1 MPFRIVCKR
10 LGADIVYTEF
20 VNAEGL
26 IRESAKTRKK
36 MLFTEEERPFG
47 IQIYGGIEES
57 MEQAAILSEAA
68 EPDLIDINC
77 GCWVK
82 DIALRGAGAGLLR
95 DLPKMGRL
103 VDRVIKAVR
112 VPVTVK
118 TRLGWDSENIK
129 IVDVARMLEDIGVK
143 ALTVHCRT
151 RVQGH
156 KGDPDYS
163 WIPQVK
169 SAVRMPIIVNGGINT
184 AQDAERV
191 FRETG
196 ADAVMV
202 ARAAITNP
210 WIFREIKH
218 FLSTGTLLAG
228 PTIDQRFDQILGH
241 MNMAV
246 EFKGERRAVLEYR
259 KHYSGYLHGL
269 PHAARVRQELMIPV
283 TFGEVQEILLK
294 YKAVLR
300 SLPLYDP
307 VPLA

>member
-1 MPFRIVCKR
+1 
-10 LGADIVYTEF
+10 
-20 VNAEGL
+20 
-26 IRESAKTRKK
+26 

-47 IQIYGGIEES
+47 IQIYGGVEES
-57 MEQAAILSEAA
+57 MEQAAVLSEAA

-82 DIALRGAGAGLLR
+82 DIAMRGAGAGLLR

-103 VDRVIKAVR
+103 VERVIKAVR

-118 TRLGWDSENIK
+118 TRLGWDSESIK

-163 WIPQVK
+163 WIAQVK
-169 SAVRMPIIVNGGINT
+169 AAVRMPIIVNGGINS

-196 ADAVMV
+196 ADGVMV

-218 FLSTGTLLAG
+218 FLATGTILPG
-228 PTIDQRFDQILGH
+228 PTIEERFDQILDH
-241 MNMAV
+241 MKMAV
-246 EFKGERRAVLEYR
+246 EFKGERKAVLEYR

-269 PHAARVRQELMIPV
+269 PHAAKVRQELMVPI
-283 TFGEVQEILLK
+283 TFEEVQRILLN
-294 YKAVLR
+294 YKAMLH
-300 SLPLYDP
+300 SLPNAVSEP
-307 VPLA
+307 TI